1 MISVWTGVRLIMQ
14 VCLILLPGQ
23 PSRGESQLVGSGV
36 LLGGETPL
44 GRGGKIQNNEV
55 NQLKWPIT
63 RFKHGTGETT
73 VMCSVLQKSRYVTFI
88 GTDINFNF
96 GGDVEDN
103 CYNIQSD
110 VWAQL
115 VDWHVFFFYKC
126 QETKKPKQRRKRSNK
141 QTNNQTSNQQPTD
154 QLTTNNQTTNQ
165 HPTNKNC
172 KNVHVDSCYSNS
184 DAHMVIIHLVILW
197 TPYPAGF
204 RYSSKCWNFLT
215 VRFNICRFP
224 IDQPL
229 WVVVG
234 THIGFELGSDS
245 SCFISGT
252 VCLTDRALAAAKNQA
267 LLRLSGHLL
276 M

>member
-1 MISVWTGVRLIMQ
+1 MFELSW
-14 VCLILLPGQ
+14 LIL
-23 PSRGESQLVGSGV
+23 
-36 LLGGETPL
+36 
-44 GRGGKIQNNEV
+44 
-55 NQLKWPIT
+55 
-63 RFKHGTGETT
+63 
-73 VMCSVLQKSRYVTFI
+73 
-88 GTDINFNF
+88 
-96 GGDVEDN
+96 
-103 CYNIQSD
+103 
-110 VWAQL
+110 
-115 VDWHVFFFYKC
+115 HVFFFINVR
-126 QETKKPKQRRKRSNK
+126 KQRSQNNEENVATNK

-172 KNVHVDSCYSNS
+172 KNVHVDSFYSNS

-197 TPYPAGF
+197 TSYPAGF